1 VQRSCSSGPQSD
13 AEIAFLKFR
22 GKNGD
27 MNALAAPGTPRPS
40 RSDRSTLWRRLGFA
54 LLAPVLLVTS
64 AHGAAQEPTPA
75 IWKARDHTFPYRSST
90 AVFSCTALAG
100 RVASILRELGARDD
114 IKVKTDDC
122 IESSIP
128 PDARIDDPM
137 NRASSHS
144 KIMADRYLNRHNDPH
159 QFVHVRVH
167 MMMPTEVT
175 PEVLA
180 ELKKDKSRRE
190 LISHVTGNP
199 AIQFND
205 PIIFSAQW
213 QPVTLSRK
221 TIGLAPEE
229 CELLDQMSAT
239 IFRDIGLQVVQ
250 GSTNCTPGSRIA
262 PELVVKT
269 LVATPAGTVPPEPT
283 PAEEEDEQT
292 EPGAA
297 PATDAEQVDPAADQS
312 RP

>member
-1 VQRSCSSGPQSD
+1 V
-13 AEIAFLKFR
+13 A
-22 GKNGD
+22 
-27 MNALAAPGTPRPS
+27 
-40 RSDRSTLWRRLGFA
+40 
-54 LLAPVLLVTS
+54 S

-100 RVASILRELGARDD
+100 RVASIMRELGARDD
-114 IKVKTDDC
+114 IKVKADDC

-128 PDARIDDPM
+128 QNARIDDPM
-137 NRASSHS
+137 NRTSSQS
-144 KIMADRYLNRHNDPH
+144 KVMADRYLNRHNDTH

-190 LISHVTGNP
+190 LISHVTGNV

-205 PIIFSAQW
+205 PIVFSAQW

-239 IFRDIGLQVVQ
+239 IFRDIGLRVVS
-250 GSTNCTPGSRIA
+250 GSTNCSPGSRIS
-262 PELVVKT
+262 PELVVET
-269 LVATPAGTVPPEPT
+269 LVATPAGTVPAVTTPT
-283 PAEEEDEQT
+283 EEEDEQT
-292 EPGAA
+292 DPGAT
-297 PATDAEQVDPAADQS
+297 PATDEEHVDPAPEQS
-312 RP
+312 HP